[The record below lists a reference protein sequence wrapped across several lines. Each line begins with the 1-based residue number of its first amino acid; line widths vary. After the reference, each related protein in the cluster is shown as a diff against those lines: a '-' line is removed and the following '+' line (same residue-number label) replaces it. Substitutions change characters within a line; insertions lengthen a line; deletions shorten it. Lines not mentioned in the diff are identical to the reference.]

1 MAVPAEVPMNE
12 MNRGSMRFDNADNP
26 LVVLTGAAFILGGV
40 AALVILALKY
50 AY

>member
-1 MAVPAEVPMNE
+1 VAVPAEVPMNE

>member
-1 MAVPAEVPMNE
+1 MND
-12 MNRGSMRFDNADNP
+12 MNRGSMRFDEADNP
-26 LVVLTGAAFILGGV
+26 LMVVAGAFLILGGV